1 MEAKHSH
8 RAMGKK
14 GGLTTMKEMDL
25 AAYINGDRGELTI
38 EEKLIGNFIG
48 YQGYCFVECD
58 ALISADDFMSG
69 KCSQLYRSIKRLNDA
84 GTHIDIATVYTDL
97 QEHNIRDI
105 SPIELSQLSTCERSE
120 PYKLASYVWEQSRR
134 RQMITT
140 LGQALQDLS
149 RNDKE
154 LSSTLEG
161 IRKAID
167 DATAKEREQYVRL
180 DKPMG
185 ELMGEVVKRANGE
198 INQGIMTGFTIV
210 DEKGGFQPTDLVI
223 IAGDTSMGKTSLAM
237 CMIKNIAES
246 GTPCAVYSMEM
257 SSEQLCARLLAVDID
272 DNKPSGAIVPS
283 SSDILYNQLSIEQ
296 YEHVH
301 NAYMRIG
308 RIPIYIDTRASHDID
323 DICSSIRALVY
334 MRGVKVVVL
343 DYIQLVSVK
352 RQSDDVKAM
361 DKIARDL
368 KVLAKEL
375 GIVVIALSQLARVK
389 EGSSP
394 IPTIKRLRNSGGIE
408 QAADNIYLIF
418 RAEYYKTQY
427 PGGWASYPTH
437 NTALL
442 IRAKGRNIGTAE
454 RLLEFCPAATAYRNY
469 DADRYQ
475 RNISQQAAPAPKQ
488 PSSDDINRHW
498 ADGIGGE
505 EPF

>member
-1 MEAKHSH
+1 
-8 RAMGKK
+8 
-14 GGLTTMKEMDL
+14 
-25 AAYINGDRGELTI
+25 
-38 EEKLIGNFIG
+38 
-48 YQGYCFVECD
+48 
-58 ALISADDFMSG
+58 
-69 KCSQLYRSIKRLNDA
+69 
-84 GTHIDIATVYTDL
+84 
-97 QEHNIRDI
+97 
-105 SPIELSQLSTCERSE
+105 
-120 PYKLASYVWEQSRR
+120 
-134 RQMITT
+134 MITT

-167 DATAKEREQYVRL
+167 DATAKEREQYVRI

-237 CMIKNIAES
+237 CMIKNIAEN

-454 RLLEFCPAATAYRNY
+454 RLLEFSPAATAYRNY

-488 PSSDDINRHW
+488 PSSDDNRHW